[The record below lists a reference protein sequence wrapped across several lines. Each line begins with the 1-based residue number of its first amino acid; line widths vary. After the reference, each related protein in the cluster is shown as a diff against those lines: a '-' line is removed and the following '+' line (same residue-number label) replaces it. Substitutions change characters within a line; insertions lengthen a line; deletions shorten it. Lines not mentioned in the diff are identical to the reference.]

1 MIIFF
6 VPKTPKE
13 RDEEK
18 EEKDSKGH
26 SSDHYNVA
34 FLFLFVFCFLQ
45 LVLSWRRGRR
55 MLRRARELLGHLT
68 GSPRL
73 CVWGARWSDRDP
85 PCLPN
90 VATSSWFAPHP
101 GWSAPRLLVQSSA
114 AFSAACVCKT
124 HSLCLEQELA
134 CLLRCCLLQKS
145 AAAFCQSSL
154 RPDCRQAQ
162 CSPCDEEEDYHN
174 DDGQDED
181 DHC

>member
-1 MIIFF
+1 MGASANWRTIMIIFF

-101 GWSAPRLLVQSSA
+101 GWSAPRLLVQWSA
-114 AFSAACVCKT
+114 ASSAACVCKT

-154 RPDCRQAQ
+154 
-162 CSPCDEEEDYHN
+162 
-174 DDGQDED
+174 
-181 DHC
+181 